1 MRVIQGEIF
10 VWDAHLARLQQGIA
24 AFGLACPEGLL
35 QNCLETAKTAG
46 EDALLRLTLSGGH
59 APRGLIPGGERQAAV
74 HIQAWPY
81 HPATEPLALRSV
93 HWPLSGMSRIAKFT
107 ADYAFT
113 IRLLHQ
119 ARHAGL
125 LAEHEQALFTL
136 GEEILCMETANI
148 LLLVNGEWLTPDSEA
163 ILPGVVRQALLE
175 SGVLRASRCPV
186 DWLQVCDAMAICN
199 SGCFIRP
206 VAMVNGRPLDVHA
219 RHFAPLFAMLA
230 GKPGVAAQL

>member
-1 MRVIQGEIF
+1 MRVIKGEIF
-10 VWDAHLARLQQGIA
+10 AWDAHLERLRKGLA
-24 AFGLACPEGLL
+24 AFELECPGGLL
-35 QNCLETAKTAG
+35 PRCIQAGQEAG
-46 EDALLRLTLSGGH
+46 EDALLRLTLSGGQ
-59 APRGLIPGGERQAAV
+59 APRGLIPDGERQAAV

-81 HPATEPLALRSV
+81 HPAKEPLELRSV
-93 HWPLSGMSRIAKFT
+93 HWPLTGMSRMAKFT

-125 LAEHEQALFTL
+125 LGEHEQALFTL

-163 ILPGVVRQALLE
+163 ILPGVVRQALLG
-175 SGVLRASRCPV
+175 SGVLHACRCSV

-206 VAMVNGRPLDVHA
+206 VAVVNGRHLDVHA
-219 RHFAPLFAMLA
+219 RHFAPLLAMLA
-230 GKPGVAAQL
+230 DKPGVAAQL